1 MAVGRPTTGEV
12 RLVRSCSPI
21 ARVAFGS
28 LGIAIVVVVLK
39 ELWPALRPIGW
50 QSLVVLPI
58 VVGGVAIG
66 SLLLVT
72 AVLGEHTTWV
82 VSDASIEIFRRS
94 AWENRRDVVPMSAIA
109 GVDLNER
116 DWETLTQTF
125 GITIRLANGKR
136 LISPDCASKEE
147 AERLR
152 DKLLARR
159 GSAHRLPGN

>member
-12 RLVRSCSPI
+12 RLVRSDSPI

-28 LGIAIVVVVLK
+28 LGIAIVVVLK

-72 AVLGEHTTWV
+72 AALGEHTTWV
-82 VSDASIEIFRRS
+82 LKDASIEIFRRS
-94 AWENRRDVVPMSAIA
+94 AWENRRDVVSISAIA
-109 GVDLNER
+109 GIDLNER
-116 DWETLTQTF
+116 DWETLTPTF

-152 DKLLARR
+152 DRLLARR